1 MVANSNRRRQ
11 ELNDWALLGAN
22 LLLVI
27 VSLVSLRRDGLN
39 IATMAAVAA
48 AVVAFTLL
56 MFWRR
61 YKRERSQA
69 D

>member
-1 MVANSNRRRQ
+1 MANKTGKRQ
-11 ELNDWALLGAN
+11 ELNEWALLGAN

-27 VSLVSLRRDGLN
+27 VSLVSLRRDGVN
-39 IATMAAVAA
+39 ISTMAAVAA
-48 AVVAFTLL
+48 AVVTFTLL

-61 YKRERSQA
+61 HVRERNQP

>member
-1 MVANSNRRRQ
+1 MANKTGKRQ
-11 ELNDWALLGAN
+11 ELNEWALLGVN

-27 VSLVSLRRDGLN
+27 VSLVSLRRDGVN
-39 IATMAAVAA
+39 ISTMAAVAA
-48 AVVAFTLL
+48 AVVTFTLL

-61 YKRERSQA
+61 HVRERNQP